1 MTASRKGFTLVELL
15 MVTVLGS
22 LVLLSAMQVLI
33 TNRRT
38 YTAQSA
44 VIAGQQATRMAVEV
58 LFAELREVSPSG
70 GDILAMDDDSIRVRL
85 MRKFS
90 YICDTDWSG
99 QPTVTVVKNVS
110 FSGGDSLMVM
120 GGANRFTP
128 GDSVFVFAD
137 NDEAIDSD
145 DAWISA
151 SITAM
156 DSTDVFCPIDSIP
169 AIQLTFQGQGAL
181 FDADS
186 VGIGAPVRSFSA
198 YSFGT
203 TTMNGDVYL
212 ARRDSGDYIPVTG
225 PLADTD
231 GLEFRYLDRFGS
243 VTATATQVA
252 QIEVVVRTGSE
263 VLNSLGQMVSD
274 SIRVPIFTR
283 N

>member
-1 MTASRKGFTLVELL
+1 MTSARKGFTLVELL

-22 LVLLSAMQVLI
+22 LVVLAAMQVLI

-90 YICDTDWSG
+90 YICDTDWSA
-99 QPTVTVVKNVS
+99 QPKVTVVKNVVLE
-110 FSGGDSLMVM
+110 GGDTLMIM
-120 GGANRFTP
+120 GGTNRFAA

-137 NDEAIDSD
+137 NDEDIDSD
-145 DAWISA
+145 DAWIAA
-151 SITAM
+151 SITAL
-156 DSTDVFCPIDSIP
+156 DSSSVVCPLDSIP

-181 FDADS
+181 FTADS
-186 VGIGAPVRSFSA
+186 VGIGAPVRS
-198 YSFGT
+198 YSEYTFGT
-203 TTMNGDVYL
+203 TIMNGDVYL
-212 ARRDSGDYIPVTG
+212 ARRDTGDYIPITG

-231 GLEFRYLDRFGS
+231 GLEFTYLDRFGNETS
-243 VTATATQVA
+243 DEDEVA
-252 QIEVVVRTGSE
+252 QIEVIIRTGSE
-263 VLNSLGQMVSD
+263 VLNSLGQMVRD
-274 SIRVPIFTR
+274 SVLVSIFTR

>member
-1 MTASRKGFTLVELL
+1 MTGGRKGFTLVELL

-22 LVLLSAMQVLI
+22 LVVLAAMQVLI

-58 LFAELREVSPSG
+58 LFAELRELSPSG
-70 GDILAMDDDSIRVRL
+70 GDILAMADDSIRVRL

-90 YICDTDWSG
+90 YVCDTDWSG
-99 QPTVTVVKNVS
+99 EPRVTVVKNVVL
-110 FSGGDSLMVM
+110 SGGDTLMIM
-120 GGANRFTP
+120 GGTNRFAP

-137 NDEAIDSD
+137 NDEDIDSD

-156 DSTDVFCPIDSIP
+156 DSTDIVCPIDSIP
-169 AIQLTFQGQGAL
+169 AIQLTFQGQAAL

-186 VGIGAPVRSFSA
+186 VGIGAPVRSYSA
-198 YSFGT
+198 YTFGT
-203 TTMNGDVYL
+203 TTMSGDVYL
-212 ARRDSGDYIPVTG
+212 ARRDAADYIPITG

-231 GLEFRYLDRFGS
+231 GLEFRYLDRFGN
-243 VTATATQVA
+243 ATSAEDEVA
-252 QIEVVVRTGSE
+252 QIEVVIRTGSE

-274 SIRVPIFTR
+274 SVRVSIFTR